1 MSEWPRYYVL
11 VGRTPIAVDM
21 LSWAESFEKRLRDGR
36 TTGTDPWR
44 VARDELDGCG
54 VSTVFLGLDHR
65 FGGSGD
71 PILFETMIF
80 GGPLDGEQWR
90 AATYDEAERCHAAA
104 VTRARIAGARI
115 KAIAEA
121 AGATEK

>member
-21 LSWAESFEKRLRDGR
+21 LSWAEALEKRHRDGR

-44 VARDELDGCG
+44 VAGDELDGCD

-65 FGGSGD
+65 FGGGGD

-80 GGPLDGEQWR
+80 GGPLDGQQWR
-90 AATYDEAERCHAAA
+90 YATYDQAERGHAEA
-104 VTRARIAGARI
+104 VTRARIAGAKI
-115 KAIAEA
+115 KAIADA